1 MRLLKV
7 LRTLILLIGFGV
19 FAPGCGK
26 SHWSIDRIR
35 ASSPLYGLTA
45 GVQGHKSQLQEAVR
59 RDLPKGTSIDVV
71 RSYIQQNFVDD
82 GHLIIEDSTN
92 RKTDHR
98 YPPRIRLRL
107 SEYGERFAGRGK
119 TDLNLL
125 FDDDSR
131 LLDGVNDE
139 SSQDYL

>member
-1 MRLLKV
+1 VRPLKA

-26 SHWSIDRIR
+26 AHWSIDRIR
-35 ASSPLYGLTA
+35 ASSPLHGLTV
-45 GVQGHKSQLQEAVR
+45 GIHGQKSLLQEAVR
-59 RDLPKGTSIDVV
+59 RDLPNGTPIDVV
-71 RSYIQQNFVDD
+71 RRYIQQNFVDD
-82 GHLIIEDSTN
+82 GRLITEDSTN
-92 RKTDHR
+92 RKTNDR

-107 SEYGERFAGRGK
+107 IEYGDRFAGSGK
-119 TDLNLL
+119 TDLNLF
-125 FDDDSR
+125 FDDDGR